1 MSRIP
6 GESINTSYPRRAAW
20 TLRATQAVM
29 RRFDDVRIS
38 GERAEINR
46 LQDMIE
52 WLDRRDKR
60 IMTECLANEQAV
72 EVRLRLAID
81 TAPLAERIQSA
92 IDALP
97 AAGSRDDDHDYRA
110 DSIRDDGPWM
120 PREDS

>member
-29 RRFDDVRIS
+29 RRFDDVRLS
-38 GERAEINR
+38 GGAEFYR

-52 WLDRRDKR
+52 WLDRREDR
-60 IMTECLANEQAV
+60 IMAECLADEAEIV
-72 EVRLRLAID
+72 PGAMWAD
-81 TAPLAERIQSA
+81 TDPMKSSA
-92 IDALP
+92 IMPAL
-97 AAGSRDDDHDYRA
+97 ADDHDFRC

-120 PREDS
+120 PREES